1 MRHCMLL
8 VTYDQMNKH
17 VSVLLNIW
25 FNAVENLPSVHLL
38 QCSHCDLYHIAS
50 MPKKKSTKQTE
61 TNWSNR
67 LKAFSQLK
75 STEKLV
81 SRVIYILSPWINPL
95 WSTPRVCLFSLVH
108 SRNHSRAA
116 DHKCLDH
123 HCNHTVFNTI
133 LFAHIQSKGQQ
144 WTKRGKRGEKVILM
158 NVLI

>member
-1 MRHCMLL
+1 MIKWINMCQCFLTFDLMLL
-8 VTYDQMNKH
+8 RIYLQFICFNVATAICIISPPCLKRNQRNKLKQSIE
-17 VSVLLNIW
+17 SV
-25 FNAVENLPSVHLL
+25 FSAQKHREARL
-38 QCSHCDLYHIAS
+38 QSDLHSFPLY
-50 MPKKKSTKQTE
+50 KSSLI
-61 TNWSNR
+61 N
-67 LKAFSQLK
+67 SQL
-75 STEKLV
+75 T
-81 SRVIYILSPWINPL
+81 L
-95 WSTPRVCLFSLVH
+95 WLCLFSLVH